1 MKDGQAQ
8 RGSGSCRWNGG
19 ALAALAALAVLAF
32 AGAAPA
38 GQVPPGSPEDVG
50 LSTERLGRI
59 GEAMERHIEAGDI
72 TGGVTLVARG
82 GRIAHFEAHGLMDLE
97 SETPMRKDAAFR
109 IMSMTKPI
117 MAAAVLMMLEEGK
130 VRLADPVSKF
140 LPEFAEM
147 RVVAG
152 GQADAGAGNGGSEA
166 AADPATVPA
175 AREIT
180 IRDLLTHTSG
190 IVRNAE
196 RTPEDSLATYVP
208 KLAQIPLE
216 FQPGAEWQYSGLAG
230 PDVLARIVEIVSG
243 KPFDEFLR
251 SRIFEPLGMRDT
263 MYFPSDELRP
273 RLVTLYRITEQGFE
287 KDPDPDRISSKVY
300 FSGGA
305 GLVSTA
311 HDYLQFAQMLA
322 NGGELNGRRLL
333 SPRTVGLMASD
344 HAGDLFD
351 GRLPPLFPDRGFGFG
366 LQVAIMEDNIGA
378 GWRLPNGSFGWLG
391 AYGTQ
396 VWINPG
402 EELVT
407 LVMIQNMN
415 PEVHRAFE
423 NAVVQALL
431 D

>member
-1 MKDGQAQ
+1 MREGHGQ
-8 RGSGSCRWNGG
+8 RRTGWRR
-19 ALAALAALAVLAF
+19 AAAAAAVGLAVLALP
-32 AGAAPA
+32 ALASA

-50 LSTERLGRI
+50 LSSERLGRI
-59 GEAMERHIEAGDI
+59 HEAMERHIEAGNI
-72 TGGVTLVARG
+72 TGAVTLVARK

-109 IMSMTKPI
+109 LMSMTKPVT
-117 MAAAVLMMLEEGK
+117 AVAVLIMLEEGK
-130 VRLADPVSKF
+130 IRLGDPVSKF

-147 RVVAG
+147 QVVA
-152 GQADAGAGNGGSEA
+152 DAPGEASGSD

-175 AREIT
+175 EREIT
-180 IRDLLTHTSG
+180 VRDLLTHTSG

-196 RTPEDSLATYVP
+196 RTPDDSLATYVP
-208 KLAQIPLE
+208 KLAEIPLE
-216 FQPGAEWQYSGLAG
+216 FQPGAEWEYSGLAG

-243 KPFDEFLR
+243 QPYDAFVHGRL
-251 SRIFEPLGMRDT
+251 FEPLGMHDT

-273 RLVTLYRITEQGFE
+273 RLVTLYRITPQGFE

-311 HDYLQFAQMLA
+311 HDYVQFAQMLA
-322 NGGELNGRRLL
+322 NGGELNGKRFL
-333 SPRTVGLMASD
+333 SPRTVELMSSD
-344 HAGDLFD
+344 HVDGLFD
-351 GRLPPLFPDRGFGFG
+351 GELPPLFPERGFGFG

-378 GWRLPNGSFGWLG
+378 GWRMPNGSFGWLG

-396 VWINPG
+396 VWINPR

-415 PEVHRAFE
+415 PEVQRDFE

>member
-1 MKDGQAQ
+1 MREGQGQ
-8 RGSGSCRWNGG
+8 RRTGWCRAAAVGLVVLALP
-19 ALAALAALAVLAF
+19 ALAL
-32 AGAAPA
+32 A

-50 LSTERLGRI
+50 LSSERLGRI
-59 GEAMERHIEAGDI
+59 HEAMERHIEAGNI
-72 TGGVTLVARG
+72 TGAVTLVARN
-82 GRIAHFEAHGLMDLE
+82 GRIAHFEAHGLMDLD
-97 SETPMRKDAAFR
+97 SEMPMRKDAAFR

-117 MAAAVLMMLEEGK
+117 MAVAVLMMLEEGK
-130 VRLADPVSKF
+130 IGLADTVSKF

-147 RVVAG
+147 QVVAG
-152 GQADAGAGNGGSEA
+152 TQGDAGSGDGS
-166 AADPATVPA
+166 DPATVA
-175 AREIT
+175 ADREIT

-196 RTPEDSLATYVP
+196 RTPDDSLATYVP
-208 KLAQIPLE
+208 KLAKIPLE
-216 FQPGAEWQYSGLAG
+216 FQPGTDWQYSGLAG

-243 KPFDEFLR
+243 QAFDRFLR
-251 SRIFEPLGMRDT
+251 GRIFEPLGMRDT

-273 RLVTLYRITEQGFE
+273 RLVTLYGITEQGFE

-322 NGGELNGRRLL
+322 NGGELHGKRLL
-333 SPRTVGLMASD
+333 SPRTVELMASD
-344 HAGDLFD
+344 HVDGLFD
-351 GRLPPLFPDRGFGFG
+351 GKLPPLFPERGFGFG

-378 GWRLPNGSFGWLG
+378 GWRMPNGSFGWLG

-396 VWINPG
+396 VWINPR

-415 PEVHRAFE
+415 PEVQRDFE

>member
-1 MKDGQAQ
+1 MKASQVKKGWHRLACVAIV
-8 RGSGSCRWNGG
+8 GL
-19 ALAALAALAVLAF
+19 ALLVLPA
-32 AGAAPA
+32 AAPA

-50 LSTERLGRI
+50 LSSERLGRI
-59 GEAMERHIEAGDI
+59 GEAMERHIEAGNI
-72 TGGVTLVARG
+72 TGAVTVVARG
-82 GRIAHFEAHGLMDLE
+82 GRIAHFEAHGLMDLD

-117 MAAAVLMMLEEGK
+117 MAVAVLMMLEEGK
-130 VRLADPVSKF
+130 IGLADPVSKF

-147 RVVAG
+147 QVVAG
-152 GQADAGAGNGGSEA
+152 APGDAGSGNGGSG

-175 AREIT
+175 EREIT

-190 IVRNAE
+190 IVRNAD
-196 RTPEDSLATYVP
+196 RTPDDSLATYVP

-216 FQPGAEWQYSGLAG
+216 FQPGADWQYSGLAG

-243 KPFDEFLR
+243 QPFDQFLR
-251 SRIFEPLGMRDT
+251 ARIFEPLGMRDT
-263 MYFPSDELRP
+263 MYFPSDQLRP
-273 RLVTLYRITEQGFE
+273 RVVTLYRITEQGFE

-322 NGGELNGRRLL
+322 NGGELNGKRLL
-333 SPRTVGLMASD
+333 SPRTVELMASD
-344 HAGDLFD
+344 HVDGLFD
-351 GRLPPLFPDRGFGFG
+351 GKLGFPERGFGFG
-366 LQVAIMEDNIGA
+366 LQVAIVEDHVRA
-378 GWRLPNGSFGWLG
+378 GWRLTDGSFGWLG

-396 VWINPG
+396 VWINPR

-407 LVMIQNMN
+407 LVMIQNFN
-415 PEVHRAFE
+415 PEVQRDFD
-423 NAVVQALL
+423 NAVTQALL

>member
-1 MKDGQAQ
+1 MRDGQT
-8 RGSGSCRWNGG
+8 RFGTGCRRWTGG
-19 ALAALAALAVLAF
+19 VVVGLAALALS
-32 AGAAPA
+32 APLVA
-38 GQVPPGSPEDVG
+38 GQVPPGGPEDVG
-50 LSTERLGRI
+50 LSSERLGRI
-59 GEAMERHIEAGDI
+59 HEAIERHIDAGNI
-72 TGGVTLVARG
+72 TGAVTLVARK
-82 GRIAHFEAHGLMDLE
+82 GRVAHFEAHGLMDLD

-117 MAAAVLMMLEEGK
+117 TAVAVLMMLEEGK
-130 VRLADPVSKF
+130 IRLADPVSKF

-152 GQADAGAGNGGSEA
+152 AQGADAGSGDAGSA

-175 AREIT
+175 EREIT

-190 IVRNAE
+190 LVQNAD
-196 RTPEDSLATYVP
+196 RTPDDSLATYVP
-208 KLAQIPLE
+208 KLAEVPLE
-216 FQPGAEWQYSGLAG
+216 FQPGADWQYSGLAG
-230 PDVLARIVEIVSG
+230 PDVLARIVEIVSVKAYDAFVRG
-243 KPFDEFLR
+243 
-251 SRIFEPLGMRDT
+251 RIFEPLGMRDT

-273 RLVTLYRITEQGFE
+273 RLVTLYRITPQGFE

-311 HDYLQFAQMLA
+311 GDYLQFAQMLA
-322 NGGELNGRRLL
+322 NGGQLNGKRLL
-333 SPRTVGLMASD
+333 SPRTVELMASD
-344 HAGDLFD
+344 HVDGLFD
-351 GRLPPLFPDRGFGFG
+351 GKLPPLFPERGFGFG
-366 LQVAIMEDNIGA
+366 LQVAILEDNIGA
-378 GWRLPNGSFGWLG
+378 GWRLPNGSYGWLG

-396 VWINPG
+396 VWVNPQ
-402 EELVT
+402 EDLVT

-415 PEVHRAFE
+415 PEVHRDFE

>member
-1 MKDGQAQ
+1 MKASQVKKGWRRSA
-8 RGSGSCRWNGG
+8 CVAIVG
-19 ALAALAALAVLAF
+19 AAMLALPA
-32 AGAAPA
+32 AAPA

-50 LSTERLGRI
+50 LSSERLGRI
-59 GEAMERHIEAGDI
+59 GEAMERHIEAGNI
-72 TGGVTLVARG
+72 TGAVTLVARG
-82 GRIAHFEAHGLMDLE
+82 GRIAHFEAHGLMDLD
-97 SETPMRKDAAFR
+97 SEAPMRKDAAFR

-117 MAAAVLMMLEEGK
+117 MAVAVLMMLEEGK
-130 VRLADPVSKF
+130 IGLADPVSKF

-147 RVVAG
+147 QVVAG
-152 GQADAGAGNGGSEA
+152 APGDAGSADGGSG
-166 AADPATVPA
+166 AADPETVA
-175 AREIT
+175 ANREIT

-196 RTPEDSLATYVP
+196 RTPDDSLATYVP
-208 KLAQIPLE
+208 KLATIPLE
-216 FQPGAEWQYSGLAG
+216 FQPGTDWQYSGLAG

-243 KPFDEFLR
+243 QAFDQFLR
-251 SRIFEPLGMRDT
+251 GRIFDPLGMRDT
-263 MYFPSDELRP
+263 MYFPSEELRP

-333 SPRTVGLMASD
+333 SPRTVELMASD
-344 HAGDLFD
+344 HVDGLFD
-351 GRLPPLFPDRGFGFG
+351 GKLGFPERGFGFG
-366 LQVAIMEDNIGA
+366 LQVAIVEDHVRA
-378 GWRLPNGSFGWLG
+378 GWRLTDGSFGWLG

-402 EELVT
+402 EKLVT
-407 LVMIQNMN
+407 LVMIQNFN
-415 PEVHRAFE
+415 PEVQRDFD
-423 NAVVQALL
+423 NAVTQALL

>member
-1 MKDGQAQ
+1 MRDGQT
-8 RGSGSCRWNGG
+8 RFGTGWRRWTGG
-19 ALAALAALAVLAF
+19 VVVGLAVLALS
-32 AGAAPA
+32 APLVA

-50 LSTERLGRI
+50 LSSERLGRI
-59 GEAMERHIEAGDI
+59 HEAIERHIDAGNI
-72 TGGVTLVARG
+72 TGAVTLVARK
-82 GRIAHFEAHGLMDLE
+82 GRVAHFEAHGLMDLD

-117 MAAAVLMMLEEGK
+117 TAVAVLMMLEEGK
-130 VRLADPVSKF
+130 IRLADPVSKF

-152 GQADAGAGNGGSEA
+152 AQGSDAAGSGDAGSGA

-175 AREIT
+175 EREIT

-190 IVRNAE
+190 LVQNAD
-196 RTPEDSLATYVP
+196 RTPDDSLATYVP
-208 KLAQIPLE
+208 KLAKVPLE
-216 FQPGAEWQYSGLAG
+216 FQPGADWQYSGLAG

-243 KPFDEFLR
+243 KAYDAFVR
-251 SRIFEPLGMRDT
+251 GRIFEPLGMHDT

-273 RLVTLYRITEQGFE
+273 RLVTLYRITPQGFE

-311 HDYLQFAQMLA
+311 GDYLQFAQMLA
-322 NGGELNGRRLL
+322 NDGQLNGKRLL
-333 SPRTVGLMASD
+333 SPRTVELMASD
-344 HAGDLFD
+344 HVDGLFD
-351 GRLPPLFPDRGFGFG
+351 GKLPPLFPERGFGFG
-366 LQVAIMEDNIGA
+366 LQVAILEDNIGA
-378 GWRLPNGSFGWLG
+378 GWRLPNGSYGWLG

-396 VWINPG
+396 VWVNPQ
-402 EELVT
+402 EDLVT

-415 PEVHRAFE
+415 PEVHRDFE

>member
-1 MKDGQAQ
+1 MKEGEAI
-8 RGSGSCRWNGG
+8 RRTGRRPWSVVVVG
-19 ALAALAALAVLAF
+19 LAVLALS
-32 AGAAPA
+32 APLVA
-38 GQVPPGSPEDVG
+38 GQVPPGGPEDVG
-50 LSTERLGRI
+50 LSSERLGRI
-59 GEAMERHIEAGDI
+59 HEAIERHIDAGNI
-72 TGGVTLVARG
+72 TGAVTLVARK
-82 GRIAHFEAHGLMDLE
+82 GRVAHFEAHGLMDLD

-117 MAAAVLMMLEEGK
+117 TAVAVLMMLEEGRI
-130 VRLADPVSKF
+130 RLADPVSKF

-152 GQADAGAGNGGSEA
+152 AQGADAGSGDAGSA
-166 AADPATVPA
+166 ATVPA
-175 AREIT
+175 EREIT

-190 IVRNAE
+190 LVQNAD
-196 RTPEDSLATYVP
+196 RTPDDSLATYVP
-208 KLAQIPLE
+208 KLAKVPLE
-216 FQPGAEWQYSGLAG
+216 FQPGADWQYSGLAG

-243 KPFDEFLR
+243 KAYDAFVR
-251 SRIFEPLGMRDT
+251 GRIFEPLGMHDT

-273 RLVTLYRITEQGFE
+273 RLVTLYSITPQGFE

-311 HDYLQFAQMLA
+311 GDYLQFAQMLA
-322 NGGELNGRRLL
+322 NGGALNGKRLL
-333 SPRTVGLMASD
+333 SPRTIELMASD
-344 HAGDLFD
+344 HVDGLFD
-351 GRLPPLFPDRGFGFG
+351 GKLPPLFPERGFGFG
-366 LQVAIMEDNIGA
+366 LQVAILEDNIGA
-378 GWRLPNGSFGWLG
+378 GWRLPNGSYGWLG

-396 VWINPG
+396 VWVNPQ
-402 EELVT
+402 EDLVT

-415 PEVHRAFE
+415 PEVHRDFE

>member
-1 MKDGQAQ
+1 MKASQVKKGWRRSACAAIV
-8 RGSGSCRWNGG
+8 G
-19 ALAALAALAVLAF
+19 LAMLVLPA
-32 AGAAPA
+32 AAPA

-50 LSTERLGRI
+50 LSSERLERI
-59 GEAMERHIEAGDI
+59 GEAMERHIEAGNI
-72 TGGVTLVARG
+72 TGAVTLVARG
-82 GRIAHFEAHGLMDLE
+82 GRIAHFEAHGLMDLD

-117 MAAAVLMMLEEGK
+117 MAVAVLMMLEEGK
-130 VRLADPVSKF
+130 IGLADPVSKF

-147 RVVAG
+147 QVAG
-152 GQADAGAGNGGSEA
+152 ASGDAGSADGGSGA
-166 AADPATVPA
+166 AADPETVA
-175 AREIT
+175 ADREIT

-196 RTPEDSLATYVP
+196 RTPDDSLATYVP
-208 KLAQIPLE
+208 KLAKIPLE
-216 FQPGAEWQYSGLAG
+216 FQPGTDWQYSGLAG
-230 PDVLARIVEIVSG
+230 PDVLARIVELVSG
-243 KPFDEFLR
+243 QAFDQFLR
-251 SRIFEPLGMRDT
+251 GRIFDPLGMRDT

-273 RLVTLYRITEQGFE
+273 RLVTLYGITEQGFE

-322 NGGELNGRRLL
+322 NGGELNGKRLL
-333 SPRTVGLMASD
+333 SPRTVELMSSD
-344 HAGDLFD
+344 HVGDLFD
-351 GRLPPLFPDRGFGFG
+351 GKLPPLFPERGFGFG
-366 LQVAIMEDNIGA
+366 LQVAIMEDHIGA
-378 GWRLPNGSFGWLG
+378 GWRLPNGSYGWLG

-396 VWINPG
+396 VWINPE

-415 PEVHRAFE
+415 PEVHRDFE

>member
-1 MKDGQAQ
+1 MKASQVKKGWRRSACAAIV
-8 RGSGSCRWNGG
+8 G
-19 ALAALAALAVLAF
+19 LAMLVLPA
-32 AGAAPA
+32 AAPA

-50 LSTERLGRI
+50 LSSERLERI
-59 GEAMERHIEAGDI
+59 GEAMERHIEAGNI
-72 TGGVTLVARG
+72 TGAVTLVARG
-82 GRIAHFEAHGLMDLE
+82 GRIAHFEAHGLMDLD

-117 MAAAVLMMLEEGK
+117 MAVAVLMMLEEGK
-130 VRLADPVSKF
+130 IGLADPVSKF

-147 RVVAG
+147 QVG
-152 GQADAGAGNGGSEA
+152 GASGDAGSADGGSGA
-166 AADPATVPA
+166 AADPETVA
-175 AREIT
+175 ANREIT

-196 RTPEDSLATYVP
+196 RTPDDSLATYVP
-208 KLAQIPLE
+208 KLAKIPLE
-216 FQPGAEWQYSGLAG
+216 FQPGTDWQYSGLAG
-230 PDVLARIVEIVSG
+230 PDVLARIVELVSG
-243 KPFDEFLR
+243 QAFDQFLR
-251 SRIFEPLGMRDT
+251 GRIFDPLGMRDT

-287 KDPDPDRISSKVY
+287 KDPDPDRIASKVY

-322 NGGELNGRRLL
+322 NGGELNGKRLL
-333 SPRTVGLMASD
+333 SPRTVELMASD
-344 HAGDLFD
+344 HVDGLFD
-351 GRLPPLFPDRGFGFG
+351 GKLGFPERGFGFG
-366 LQVAIMEDNIGA
+366 LQVAIVEDHVRA
-378 GWRLPNGSFGWLG
+378 GWRLTDGSFGWLG

-402 EELVT
+402 EKLVT
-407 LVMIQNMN
+407 LVMIQNFN
-415 PEVHRAFE
+415 PEVQRAFD
-423 NAVVQALL
+423 NAVTQALL

>member
-1 MKDGQAQ
+1 MRDDQAMRRTGW
-8 RGSGSCRWNGG
+8 RGWTGG
-19 ALAALAALAVLAF
+19 AVVGLALLALPALAT
-32 AGAAPA
+32 A

-59 GEAMERHIEAGDI
+59 GEAMERHIEAGNI
-72 TGGVTLVARG
+72 TGGVTVVARK
-82 GRIAHFEAHGLMDLE
+82 GRIAHFEAHGLMDLD

-130 VRLADPVSKF
+130 IRLADPVSKF

-147 RVVAG
+147 QVVAG
-152 GQADAGAGNGGSEA
+152 APGDAGAGNGGSG

-175 AREIT
+175 EREIT

-196 RTPEDSLATYVP
+196 RTPDDSLATYVP

-216 FQPGAEWQYSGLAG
+216 FQPGTDWQYSGLAG

-243 KPFDEFLR
+243 QAFDQFLR
-251 SRIFEPLGMRDT
+251 GRIFEPLGMRDT

-273 RLVTLYRITEQGFE
+273 RLVTLYGITEQGFE

-322 NGGELNGRRLL
+322 NGGELNGKRLL
-333 SPRTVGLMASD
+333 SPRTVELMSSD

-351 GRLPPLFPDRGFGFG
+351 GKLPPLFPERGFGFG
-366 LQVAIMEDNIGA
+366 LQVAIMEDHIGA
-378 GWRLPNGSFGWLG
+378 GWRLPNGSYGWLG

-396 VWINPG
+396 VWINPE

-415 PEVHRAFE
+415 PDVHRDFE

>member
-1 MKDGQAQ
+1 MREGQGQ
-8 RGSGSCRWNGG
+8 RRTGWRR
-19 ALAALAALAVLAF
+19 AATAAAVGLAVLALP
-32 AGAAPA
+32 ALALA

-50 LSTERLGRI
+50 LSSERLGRI
-59 GEAMERHIEAGDI
+59 HEAIERHIDAGNI
-72 TGGVTLVARG
+72 TGAVTLVARK

-117 MAAAVLMMLEEGK
+117 MAVAVLMMLEEGK
-130 VRLADPVSKF
+130 IRLADPVSKF

-147 RVVAG
+147 QVVAG
-152 GQADAGAGNGGSEA
+152 ASGDAGSGNGGSGA
-166 AADPATVPA
+166 SADPATVPA
-175 AREIT
+175 EREIT

-190 IVRNAE
+190 LVQNAD
-196 RTPEDSLATYVP
+196 RTPDDSLATYVP
-208 KLAQIPLE
+208 KLAEVPLE
-216 FQPGAEWQYSGLAG
+216 FQPGADWQYSGLAG

-243 KPFDEFLR
+243 QPFDQFVGG
-251 SRIFEPLGMRDT
+251 RIFEPLGMRDT

-273 RLVTLYRITEQGFE
+273 RVVTLYRITEQGFE

-322 NGGELNGRRLL
+322 NGGELNGKRLL
-333 SPRTVGLMASD
+333 SPRTVELMASD
-344 HAGDLFD
+344 HVGDLFD
-351 GRLPPLFPDRGFGFG
+351 GKLPPLFPERGFGFG

-378 GWRLPNGSFGWLG
+378 GWRLPNGSYGWLG

-396 VWINPG
+396 VWVNPQ

-415 PEVHRAFE
+415 PEVHRDFE

>member
-1 MKDGQAQ
+1 
-8 RGSGSCRWNGG
+8 
-19 ALAALAALAVLAF
+19 
-32 AGAAPA
+32 
-38 GQVPPGSPEDVG
+38 
-50 LSTERLGRI
+50 
-59 GEAMERHIEAGDI
+59 
-72 TGGVTLVARG
+72 
-82 GRIAHFEAHGLMDLE
+82 MDLD

-117 MAAAVLMMLEEGK
+117 MAVAVLMMLEEGK
-130 VRLADPVSKF
+130 IGLADPVSKF

-147 RVVAG
+147 QVVAG
-152 GQADAGAGNGGSEA
+152 TQGDTGSAADGSGA
-166 AADPATVPA
+166 AADPATVA
-175 AREIT
+175 ADREIT

-196 RTPEDSLATYVP
+196 RTPDDSLATYVP
-208 KLAQIPLE
+208 KLAKIPLE
-216 FQPGAEWQYSGLAG
+216 FQPGADWQYSGLAG

-243 KPFDEFLR
+243 QAFDQFLR
-251 SRIFEPLGMRDT
+251 GRIFDPLGMRDT

-322 NGGELNGRRLL
+322 NGGELNGKRLL
-333 SPRTVGLMASD
+333 SPRTVELMASD
-344 HAGDLFD
+344 HVDGLFD
-351 GRLPPLFPDRGFGFG
+351 GKLGFPERGFGFG
-366 LQVAIMEDNIGA
+366 LQVAIVEDHVRA
-378 GWRLPNGSFGWLG
+378 GWRLTDGSFGWLG

-402 EELVT
+402 EKLVT
-407 LVMIQNMN
+407 LVMIQNFN
-415 PEVHRAFE
+415 PEVQRDFD
-423 NAVVQALL
+423 NAVTQALL

>member
-1 MKDGQAQ
+1 MRIGQARRRTGWRRTA
-8 RGSGSCRWNGG
+8 RGVVVG
-19 ALAALAALAVLAF
+19 LAVVALP
-32 AGAAPA
+32 GLLRA

-50 LSTERLGRI
+50 LSSERLGRI
-59 GEAMERHIEAGDI
+59 HEAIERHVDAGNI
-72 TGGVTLVARG
+72 TGAVTLVARR
-82 GRIAHFEAHGLMDLE
+82 GRIAHFEAHGLMDLD

-117 MAAAVLMMLEEGK
+117 TAVAVLMLLEEGRI
-130 VRLADPVSKF
+130 RLGDPVSTF

-147 RVVAG
+147 TVVAG
-152 GQADAGAGNGGSEA
+152 AQGADAGSADAGPGAG
-166 AADPATVPA
+166 ADPATAPA
-175 AREIT
+175 QREIT

-190 IVRNAE
+190 MVRNAE
-196 RTPEDSLATYVP
+196 RTPDDSLETYVP
-208 KLAQIPLE
+208 KLAKVPLE
-216 FQPGAEWQYSGLAG
+216 FQPGADWAYSGLAG

-243 KPFDEFLR
+243 QRYDVFVR

-273 RLVTLYRITEQGFE
+273 RLVTLYRITPEGFE

-311 HDYLQFAQMLA
+311 SDYVQFAQMLA
-322 NGGELNGRRLL
+322 NGGELNGKRLL
-333 SPRTVGLMASD
+333 SPRTVELMASD
-344 HAGDLFD
+344 HVD
-351 GRLPPLFPDRGFGFG
+351 GMFNGKLGFPERGVGFG
-366 LQVAIMEDNIGA
+366 LQVAIVEDHVGA
-378 GWRLPNGSFGWLG
+378 GWRIPDGSFGWLG

-396 VWINPG
+396 VWVNPR

-407 LVMIQNMN
+407 LVMMQNLN
-415 PEVHRAFE
+415 PEVQRDFE
-423 NAVVQALL
+423 NAVVQAIV

>member
-1 MKDGQAQ
+1 MKASQVKKGWRRSACAAIV
-8 RGSGSCRWNGG
+8 G
-19 ALAALAALAVLAF
+19 LAMLVLPA
-32 AGAAPA
+32 AAPA

-50 LSTERLGRI
+50 LSSERLERI
-59 GEAMERHIEAGDI
+59 GEAMERHIEAGNI
-72 TGGVTLVARG
+72 TGAVTLVARG
-82 GRIAHFEAHGLMDLE
+82 GRIAHFEAHGLMDLD

-117 MAAAVLMMLEEGK
+117 MAVAVLMMLEEGK
-130 VRLADPVSKF
+130 IGLADPVSKF

-147 RVVAG
+147 QVG
-152 GQADAGAGNGGSEA
+152 GASGDAGSADGGSGA
-166 AADPATVPA
+166 AADPETVA
-175 AREIT
+175 ANREIT

-196 RTPEDSLATYVP
+196 RTPDDSLATYVP
-208 KLAQIPLE
+208 KLAKIPLE
-216 FQPGAEWQYSGLAG
+216 FQPGTDWQYSGLAG
-230 PDVLARIVEIVSG
+230 PDVLARIVELVSG
-243 KPFDEFLR
+243 QAFDQFLR
-251 SRIFEPLGMRDT
+251 GRIFDPLGMRDT

-322 NGGELNGRRLL
+322 NGGELNGKRLL
-333 SPRTVGLMASD
+333 SPRTVELMASD
-344 HAGDLFD
+344 HVDGLFD
-351 GRLPPLFPDRGFGFG
+351 GKLGFPERGFGFG
-366 LQVAIMEDNIGA
+366 LQVAIVEDHVRA
-378 GWRLPNGSFGWLG
+378 GWRLTDGSFGWLG

-402 EELVT
+402 EKLVT
-407 LVMIQNMN
+407 LVMIQNFN
-415 PEVHRAFE
+415 PEVQRAFD
-423 NAVVQALL
+423 NAVTQALL

>member
-1 MKDGQAQ
+1 MRDGEQM
-8 RGSGSCRWNGG
+8 RWTGWRRWTG
-19 ALAALAALAVLAF
+19 RAVVGLAVLALS
-32 AGAAPA
+32 APLLA

-50 LSTERLGRI
+50 LSSERLGRI
-59 GEAMERHIEAGDI
+59 HEAIERHIDAGNI
-72 TGGVTLVARG
+72 TGAVTLVARK
-82 GRIAHFEAHGLMDLE
+82 GRIAHFEAHGLMDLDA
-97 SETPMRKDAAFR
+97 ETPMRKDAVFR
-109 IMSMTKPI
+109 LMSMTKPVT
-117 MAAAVLMMLEEGK
+117 AVAVLMMLEEGK
-130 VRLADPVSKF
+130 IRLADPVSKF

-147 RVVAG
+147 QVVAAQG
-152 GQADAGAGNGGSEA
+152 ADPASGGSGSGA

-175 AREIT
+175 EREIT

-190 IVRNAE
+190 LVQNAD
-196 RTPEDSLATYVP
+196 RTPDDSLATYVP
-208 KLAQIPLE
+208 KLAEVPLE
-216 FQPGAEWQYSGLAG
+216 FQPGVDWQYSGLAG

-243 KPFDEFLR
+243 KAYDEFVR
-251 SRIFEPLGMRDT
+251 GRIFEPLGMHDT

-273 RLVTLYRITEQGFE
+273 RLVTLYRITPQGFE

-311 HDYLQFAQMLA
+311 HDYVQFAQMLA
-322 NGGELNGRRLL
+322 NGGELNGKRLL
-333 SPRTVGLMASD
+333 SPRTVELMASD
-344 HAGDLFD
+344 HVDGLFD
-351 GRLPPLFPDRGFGFG
+351 GKLPPLFPERGFGFG

-378 GWRLPNGSFGWLG
+378 GWRLPNGSYGWLG

-396 VWINPG
+396 VWVNPR
-402 EELVT
+402 EKLVT

-415 PEVHRAFE
+415 PEVHRDFE

>member
-1 MKDGQAQ
+1 MRDDQAMLRTGW
-8 RGSGSCRWNGG
+8 RGWTGG
-19 ALAALAALAVLAF
+19 AVVGLAVLALP
-32 AGAAPA
+32 ALALA

-59 GEAMERHIEAGDI
+59 GEAMERHIEAGNI
-72 TGGVTLVARG
+72 TGGVTLVARR

-97 SETPMRKDAAFR
+97 SETPMRRDAAFR

-130 VRLADPVSKF
+130 VRLGDPVSKF

-147 RVVAG
+147 QVVAG
-152 GQADAGAGNGGSEA
+152 APGDAGSGSGGSG

-175 AREIT
+175 EREIT

-190 IVRNAE
+190 LVQNAD
-196 RTPEDSLATYVP
+196 RTPDDSLATYVP

-216 FQPGAEWQYSGLAG
+216 FQPGTDWAYSGLAG

-243 KPFDEFLR
+243 QPFDQFLGG
-251 SRIFEPLGMRDT
+251 RIFEPLGMRDT

-273 RLVTLYRITEQGFE
+273 RVVTLYGITEQGFE

-322 NGGELNGRRLL
+322 NGGELNGKRLL
-333 SPRTVGLMASD
+333 SPRTVELMSSD

-351 GRLPPLFPDRGFGFG
+351 GKLPPLFPERGFGFG
-366 LQVAIMEDNIGA
+366 LQVAIMEDHIGA
-378 GWRLPNGSFGWLG
+378 GWRLPNGSYGWLG

-402 EELVT
+402 EDLVT

-415 PEVHRAFE
+415 PEVHRDFE